1 VGGHE
6 WKLGRRL
13 EGKRVGARDGRKGE
27 SPKLGSGVFLRMLV
41 TTSRL
46 QRLVR
51 GIFSPSNGGVS
62 ARSGGWE

>member
-1 VGGHE
+1 VGDHG

-13 EGKRVGARDGRKGE
+13 EGKRVGACGGRKGE
-27 SPKLGSGVFLRMLV
+27 SPKLGSGVFQRMLV

-46 QRLVR
+46 QKLVR
-51 GIFSPSNGGVS
+51 GIFSPKNGGAS